1 MDRRLYQRLLERA
14 AASPPALEKIVGW
27 DRPKIREFFEPCR
40 LRMQEWDSVRIDRLT
55 LRPVNVEWSQAASA
69 N

>member
-1 MDRRLYQRLLERA
+1 MDRRRRA
-14 AASPPALEKIVGW
+14 RTSSYPAHPSLEKIVGW

-55 LRPVNVEWSQAASA
+55 LRPVNVEWSQATSA